1 MKKKERELVEKLLTE
16 WIVCYK
22 DCFCQDSS
30 EKWIKIF
37 AEKRLETFL
46 ADKKDYIEEITGV
59 DLSNSKNLKEFRS
72 LYKSMFLEIITN
84 SHLSKLI
91 FSSTLRR
98 QFTSE
103 CSLSIK
109 FSNYHLYTPPIKH
122 PSQFS

>member
-22 DCFCQDSS
+22 DCFCQDSP
-30 EKWIKIF
+30 EKWIKMF

-46 ADKKDYIEEITGV
+46 ADKKDYIEEVTGV

-84 SHLSKLI
+84 HLVEIGKLQGI
-91 FSSTLRR
+91 PIIDHINMG
-98 QFTSE
+98 E
-103 CSLSIK
+103 D
-109 FSNYHLYTPPIKH
+109 NYYSFYENDALGR
-122 PSQFS
+122 

>member
-22 DCFCQDSS
+22 DCFCQDSR
-30 EKWIKIF
+30 EKWIKMF

-84 SHLSKLI
+84 HLVEVKNKKSEELKREI
-91 FSSTLRR
+91 KEKGVRR
-98 QFTSE
+98 
-103 CSLSIK
+103 K
-109 FSNYHLYTPPIKH
+109 KGN
-122 PSQFS
+122 